1 MCFTTF
7 FIFLLPTILC
17 FSIPKNYTEYIKNAT
32 SYIPNITDIEGK
44 VKAYE
49 KDFFLLYRKAIKPK
63 EMLCDNIERNIKSME
78 DIKNKY
84 ASFDNMIL
92 GGTINN
98 SDTKKFLELR
108 GDILFGRR
116 NIDIGI
122 NRLSKFKKYCFNT
135 TSQLEKHLEEFRNKN
150 KISKEQML
158 KNINRFLQMD
168 NGL

>member
-1 MCFTTF
+1 MCSTTF
-7 FIFLLPTILC
+7 FIFFLQTILC
-17 FSIPKNYTEYIKNAT
+17 FSIPKNYSEYIKNAT
-32 SYIPNITDIEGK
+32 SYVPNITDIEGK

-63 EMLCDNIERNIKSME
+63 EMLCDNIEKNIKSME

-108 GDILFGRR
+108 GDI
-116 NIDIGI
+116 
-122 NRLSKFKKYCFNT
+122 
-135 TSQLEKHLEEFRNKN
+135 
-150 KISKEQML
+150 
-158 KNINRFLQMD
+158 
-168 NGL
+168 